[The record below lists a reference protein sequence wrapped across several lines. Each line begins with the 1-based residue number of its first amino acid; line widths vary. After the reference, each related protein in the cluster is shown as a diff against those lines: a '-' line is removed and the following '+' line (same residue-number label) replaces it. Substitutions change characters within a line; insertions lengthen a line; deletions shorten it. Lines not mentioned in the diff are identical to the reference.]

1 MNNNDISP
9 YDWYNRFFTN
19 GFKSMRRGFFDM
31 DPFREIDEM
40 QREMESMFGRFEEN
54 TPKELVREYQTPEGR
69 KVKEIGP
76 IVYGYSMTIGPDGRP
91 QVREFGNVKSLG
103 RHESIGSVGGIRNHP
118 QISVER
124 EPLSDINTTEKDVKV
139 ILEMPGIRK
148 EDIKVSALDGTL
160 DVVTNDPKRKYHKTI
175 ELPPEV
181 DLETAKSSYNNG
193 ILEITFNKKK
203 ETKPKGK
210 EIKID

>member
-9 YDWYNRFFTN
+9 YDWYNRFFAN
-19 GFKSMRRGFFDM
+19 GLRNMRRGFFDI
-31 DPFREIDEM
+31 DPFKEIDEM

-54 TPKELVREYQTPEGR
+54 TPKELVREYQTSEGR
-69 KVKEIGP
+69 KVREIGP

-91 QVREFGNVKSLG
+91 QIREFGNVKSLG
-103 RHESIGSVGGIRNHP
+103 RGGAMGSARANGTHP
-118 QISVER
+118 QITVER
-124 EPLSDINTTEKDVKV
+124 EPMADINTTEKDVKV

-148 EDIKVSALDGTL
+148 EDIKVRAFDGTVEVL
-160 DVVTNDPKRKYHKTI
+160 TNDPKRKYHKTI
-175 ELPPEV
+175 DLPNDV
-181 DLETAKSSYNNG
+181 DLETAQSSYNNG
-193 ILEITFNKKK
+193 ILEITFGKKK